1 MHEIFLKAVTLV
13 DSKEKVRK
21 QMERELASEAAARRE
36 AVEKVAGA
44 AKALMEEKR
53 AASREARTARLG
65 SQVAAAHFE
74 AGQMAEH

>member
-1 MHEIFLKAVTLV
+1 
-13 DSKEKVRK
+13 
-21 QMERELASEAAARRE
+21 MERELAGEAAARSE

-53 AASREARTARLG
+53 AAENEAAAREARIAHWG